1 MSRTPSPASLRLGT
15 RGSALAMWQ
24 AEWTRTA
31 LERGEPGVMA
41 AVVTIRTTGDRITDV
56 PLAEVGGKGLF
67 TKELDEAL
75 LDGRIDAA
83 VHSLKDLPFDLPA
96 GLLLAAVCER
106 EDPRDA
112 LVSDGRTLDRMPT
125 GARIGTSS
133 MRRRAQILAR
143 FPDVEVMTLRGNV
156 DTRLRKLDDGA
167 YDGIILAAAG
177 LKRLG
182 HAGRITEI
190 LRPEVM
196 LPAIGQG
203 ALAIVCLAA
212 DMETRQAVGM
222 LDDPDT
228 RAAVTAERAVM
239 ARLDGSCRIPIA
251 AYAVT
256 DDVTLRLEG
265 LIASLDG
272 ARVVSARS
280 EGPRADAGAVGRR
293 LAERLRASG
302 GEEILREIADGGS

>member
-1 MSRTPSPASLRLGT
+1 MSGTSSPSALRLGT

-24 AEWTRTA
+24 AEWTRSA
-31 LERGEPGVMA
+31 LERGDAGMA
-41 AVVTIRTTGDRITDV
+41 AAIVTIRTTGDRVTDV

-83 VHSLKDLPFDLPA
+83 VHSLKDLPFDLPD

-112 LVSDGRTLDRMPT
+112 LVSDGRTLDRMPP

-133 MRRRAQILAR
+133 LRRRAQILAR
-143 FPDVEVMTLRGNV
+143 FPQVEVAALRGNV
-156 DTRLRKLDDGA
+156 DTRLHKLDDGQ
-167 YDGIILAAAG
+167 YDGIVLAAAG
-177 LKRLG
+177 LRRLG
-182 HAGRITEI
+182 HAGRITEL
-190 LRPEVM
+190 LRPEIM

-203 ALAIVCLAA
+203 ALAIVCRASDAA
-212 DMETRQAVGM
+212 VRHALGK
-222 LDDPDT
+222 LDDADA
-228 RAAVTAERAVM
+228 RAAARAERALM
-239 ARLDGSCRIPIA
+239 ASLDGSCRVPIA

-256 DDVTLRLEG
+256 DRARLRLRG

-272 ARVVSARS
+272 ARVVADAAD
-280 EGPRADAGAVGRR
+280 GPRADAESLGRR
-293 LAERLRASG
+293 LGQRLRESG
-302 GEEILREIADGGS
+302 GAEILQQLANGGF